1 MAINFP
7 DPSQQTTY
15 VADSGVT
22 YEFIDGVWKATTFAG
37 LGDVRYVN
45 STGDDMSGNL
55 TIATDKISLNTDG
68 SASFAGTVD
77 ANALTVDGAA
87 VDTSAEVDAKVAT
100 KTTEAY
106 VNQQI
111 AAIPP
116 TDLSAYDTSAE
127 VTAKVA
133 ALETSLTDGAPGA
146 LDTLN
151 ELAASLGDDSNFAGT
166 VTNSLAGKAD
176 LSGATFTG
184 DVTASAF
191 IGDGSQLTGVGSET
205 IISSTPPTPA
215 DYEVG
220 TMWWNSDST
229 DTSLYILYQD
239 PTGPNS
245 DAGGKYWIEAA
256 PAPDSIGFDGTHTG
270 DSTFTGNMNVTG
282 TVDAGLVNVDRV
294 NVVNTTET
302 GSDVVHTINTG
313 SSLITTQR
321 SKADGSLQI
330 GSIDGNSDTANI
342 ELNADG
348 SAAFAGDIT
357 VENTPSPTIRII
369 GTGQGTALFGQ
380 GWDRA
385 PGGNKGA
392 VIAADNGPIVFRRGV
407 AYNGD
412 PGNTAVG
419 TTAMFIHQD
428 TGNVYIGGDID
439 TDVTNRNIELKSDGS
454 ATFNGEI
461 SSGTSSASLFTRN
474 YSGGSP
480 NIVGAFRAQHEGSDK
495 AVIFTDGS
503 ASFAGDVVR
512 GTYAANSNYCALRD
526 GQLEIGRN
534 TNDGNLTLIKGTRY
548 NGATT
553 YDTFNFK
560 ADGSANF
567 AGGVGAD
574 YFFAGRNTTDANL
587 LSAAF
592 GYTNTTT
599 TLVKGTGIFLGT
611 SLGNANGAVPDG
623 TNLRLL
629 TDGSASFAGDLSV
642 TSASTDYKIRATNT
656 AAGGGGLY
664 INNTSSNNNNILIRA
679 DAGLAAN
686 QVLTIYASGSATF
699 AGNITAGNVSD
710 IKFKEN
716 IEAAPAQLADIEAF
730 ELKTFDWKDEAPLS
744 DELKAQRKL
753 GLIAQEVE
761 AICPEMVYEVADQD
775 DDSYKAINHD
785 VLIMKLLGA
794 VKELAAEVAAL
805 KAS

>member
-239 PTGPNS
+239 PTGPNG

-256 PAPDSIGFDGTHTG
+256 PAPDSIGF
-270 DSTFTGNMNVTG
+270 
-282 TVDAGLVNVDRV
+282 
-294 NVVNTTET
+294 
-302 GSDVVHTINTG
+302 
-313 SSLITTQR
+313 
-321 SKADGSLQI
+321 
-330 GSIDGNSDTANI
+330 
-342 ELNADG
+342 
-348 SAAFAGDIT
+348 
-357 VENTPSPTIRII
+357 
-369 GTGQGTALFGQ
+369 
-380 GWDRA
+380 
-385 PGGNKGA
+385 
-392 VIAADNGPIVFRRGV
+392 
-407 AYNGD
+407 
-412 PGNTAVG
+412 
-419 TTAMFIHQD
+419 
-428 TGNVYIGGDID
+428 
-439 TDVTNRNIELKSDGS
+439 
-454 ATFNGEI
+454 
-461 SSGTSSASLFTRN
+461 
-474 YSGGSP
+474 
-480 NIVGAFRAQHEGSDK
+480 
-495 AVIFTDGS
+495 
-503 ASFAGDVVR
+503 
-512 GTYAANSNYCALRD
+512 
-526 GQLEIGRN
+526 
-534 TNDGNLTLIKGTRY
+534 
-548 NGATT
+548 
-553 YDTFNFK
+553 
-560 ADGSANF
+560 
-567 AGGVGAD
+567 
-574 YFFAGRNTTDANL
+574 
-587 LSAAF
+587 
-592 GYTNTTT
+592 
-599 TLVKGTGIFLGT
+599 
-611 SLGNANGAVPDG
+611 
-623 TNLRLL
+623 
-629 TDGSASFAGDLSV
+629 
-642 TSASTDYKIRATNT
+642 
-656 AAGGGGLY
+656 
-664 INNTSSNNNNILIRA
+664 
-679 DAGLAAN
+679 
-686 QVLTIYASGSATF
+686 
-699 AGNITAGNVSD
+699 
-710 IKFKEN
+710 
-716 IEAAPAQLADIEAF
+716 
-730 ELKTFDWKDEAPLS
+730 
-744 DELKAQRKL
+744 
-753 GLIAQEVE
+753 
-761 AICPEMVYEVADQD
+761 
-775 DDSYKAINHD
+775 
-785 VLIMKLLGA
+785 
-794 VKELAAEVAAL
+794 
-805 KAS
+805 

>member
-55 TIATDKISLNTDG
+55 TIATDKIALNTDG

-77 ANALTVDGAA
+77 ANALTIDGAA

-127 VTAKVA
+127 VTAKVS

-239 PTGPNS
+239 PTGPNGL
-245 DAGGKYWIEAA
+245 AGDKYWVEAA

-282 TVDAGLVNVDRV
+282 SASFAGGD
-294 NVVNTTET
+294 VVIT
-302 GSDVVHTINTG
+302 GSGNVKSGDVDNSAGAVLSPVGQNFTRQDGAG
-313 SSLITTQR
+313 SSV
-321 SKADGSLQI
+321 A
-330 GSIDGNSDTANI
+330 AYMV
-342 ELNADG
+342 LN
-348 SAAFAGDIT
+348 
-357 VENTPSPTIRII
+357 
-369 GTGQGTALFGQ
+369 
-380 GWDRA
+380 
-385 PGGNKGA
+385 GGLT
-392 VIAADNGPIVFRRGV
+392 AADAV
-407 AYNGD
+407 AR
-412 PGNTAVG
+412 
-419 TTAMFIHQD
+419 I
-428 TGNVYIGGDID
+428 
-439 TDVTNRNIELKSDGS
+439 
-454 ATFNGEI
+454 
-461 SSGTSSASLFTRN
+461 N
-474 YSGGSP
+474 Y
-480 NIVGAFRAQHEGSDK
+480 
-495 AVIFTDGS
+495 DGS
-503 ASFAGDVVR
+503 ASFADYVTSNEGFYVAQTAAPNGSSIFKSWLGSSTYVDILDNGTAEFAGYVKAATNLICDTTSSSNGLYIGDFTNGNYNATIFGNGNATFAGVVVADTGFQSNAYSGRSVGITTTTQGVERALAVEDGSGGYSASLNMDGSAKLAGGKLYVDHGGGFYLGLTDTLDQAPYSTRNISLNVDGSAEFAETVQVGDYTNGGNAGLLLYANGSAVYNNDVVIG
-512 GTYAANSNYCALRD
+512 GTGASRNI
-526 GQLEIGRN
+526 QL
-534 TNDGNLTLIKGTRY
+534 
-548 NGATT
+548 
-553 YDTFNFK
+553 K
-560 ADGSANF
+560 ADGSAEF
-567 AGGVGAD
+567 ASKIQSGGDPNSGTARGTSINE
-574 YFFAGRNTTDANL
+574 FGTIR
-587 LSAAF
+587 AAQNSGTSSVF
-592 GYTNTTT
+592 EGYT
-599 TLVKGTGIFLGT
+599 VGT
-611 SLGNANGAVPDG
+611 SSPTSLIKA
-623 TNLRLL
+623 
-629 TDGSASFAGDLSV
+629 DGSAM
-642 TSASTDYKIRATNT
+642 
-656 AAGGGGLY
+656 
-664 INNTSSNNNNILIRA
+664 
-679 DAGLAAN
+679 
-686 QVLTIYASGSATF
+686 F

-716 IEAAPAQLADIEAF
+716 IEAAPSQLSDISAF
-730 ELKTFDWKDEAPLS
+730 KLKTFDWKDEAPLS

-761 AICPEMVYEVADQD
+761 AICPEMVYEVAGQD